1 MKKIPKI
8 LSSLVE
14 IGLITTIVGSGIYG
28 LNNYNQYKTINEANP
43 KIQRLVE
50 LHGEGTA
57 LEALVKYK
65 TDSDFRSKYEPIV
78 NEYIKLENDSQLI
91 GAKDQTDSYERKFSF
106 SFFLLFL
113 SSFYYGTSRI
123 INRKRS
129 NDKK

>member
-1 MKKIPKI
+1 MKKMQKS
-8 LSSLVE
+8 LSSLAG

-28 LNNYNQYKTINEANP
+28 LNNYNRYRAIDEANP

-65 TDSDFRSKYEPIV
+65 IDPDFRSKYEPIV
-78 NEYIKLENDSQLI
+78 NEYIELKNDSQLNE
-91 GAKDQTDSYERKFSF
+91 AKIQRDNSEKKFSY
-106 SFFLLFL
+106 SFLLLFL

-123 INRKRS
+123 INRGRS
-129 NDKK
+129 NNKK